1 MTKFDIRLRR
11 KRFTQRR
18 IESHKNF
25 QNLMGNYDRSSK
37 KKTRGVMVLV
47 FLVILIIAIL
57 LAFFNTRKVQKQES
71 PKNQVSLNIENM
83 NTKLDMLTQV
93 SGSRIQDL
101 MVEFQPGIVN
111 LLTCTITNGL

>member
-1 MTKFDIRLRR
+1 MLNSYEF
-11 KRFTQRR
+11 
-18 IESHKNF
+18 
-25 QNLMGNYDRSSK
+25 
-37 KKTRGVMVLV
+37 GVA
-47 FLVILIIAIL
+47 FL
-57 LAFFNTRKVQKQES
+57 NTRKVQKQES

-111 LLTCTITNGL
+111 LLTCTITNSL